1 MKENLYKWLDE
12 QIEDKEDYQNDYEQG
27 LHDAY
32 IEVEDKIELGAFD
45 ELVYVKLKPQYNI
58 VGLNHDKEY
67 EADSVFGGEY
77 FKIINNKIGDF
88 QYYERYKFEVVKVY
102 DYYNKMVVNKK
113 YIDKLNEKLSKGVN

>member
-88 QYYERYKFEVVKVY
+88 
-102 DYYNKMVVNKK
+102 
-113 YIDKLNEKLSKGVN
+113 